1 MSTEQSPGRTK
12 LAIGSLALGVV
23 LFFAVNVFSNSTF
36 QGWRLD
42 LTEGRLF
49 TLSEGTLTVL
59 SDIEEPVTLRL
70 YYSKLLGESSPR
82 HATYFERVRELLERY
97 ADLSNDK
104 VQLELYNPEP
114 FSDAE
119 DKAVADGLKGIPL
132 NNSGEL
138 GYFGMAGTN
147 STDDQAVIPFFTT
160 EREAFLEYDMT
171 KVIHTL
177 ANPDR
182 KVVGLMTGLPVD
194 GGASR
199 PPFNQQPPWAIM
211 DQIKEFFVVETLPT
225 ALRQIPD
232 NIDILLLIHPKALDD
247 FTLYAIDQFVL
258 GGGRVLVFVDANAEV
273 DAPPDGRMVSLPVS
287 DFNKILKTWGLK
299 LADNKVAADLDAA
312 RRVNVR
318 TGGKLSVVDYVVWL
332 GLGKNNFEAKD
343 TVTGDISVINL
354 ATPGIL
360 EKTGDAKTE
369 IQPLITTGPRSMAIG
384 VEKVMRSPDV
394 VGLFRNFKAE
404 NKPLTLAARIK
415 GTVKTAFPDGPPK
428 DKDGKSVGVPAKH
441 LDQSAKPANLIV
453 VADVDM
459 LYDNFWVEIRNLLGQ
474 RLLVPNA
481 NNADFVVNSLDNLG
495 GSDALIGLRGR
506 QESSRPFQLVQ
517 NIRQGAERQFRTKE
531 QALQTKL
538 EDVRGKLNNLIQR
551 RGDKSEVVLN
561 AEDKA
566 AIAGFRREMGKVRRD
581 LRQVQ
586 LALKTDIDRLD
597 GFLKFVN
604 IALVP
609 LLLGA
614 LTLFVTLIG
623 KARRRAKAAQA
634 MALE

>member
-1 MSTEQSPGRTK
+1 MSRLQTADRTK
-12 LAIGSLALGVV
+12 LAFGGLALAVV
-23 LFFAVNVFSNSTF
+23 LFFAVNIFSNSAF

-49 TLSEGTLTVL
+49 TLSKGTLNVL

-70 YYSKLLGESSPR
+70 YYSKKLGESSPR
-82 HATYFERVRELLERY
+82 HATLFGRVRELLERY
-97 ADLSNDK
+97 VDLSKAK

-132 NNSGEL
+132 NNAGEL
-138 GYFGMAGTN
+138 GYFGLAGVN

-171 KVIHTL
+171 KVVHTL
-177 ANPDR
+177 ANPER
-182 KVVGLMTGLPVD
+182 KVVGVMSPLPVD
-194 GGASR
+194 GGVAM
-199 PPFNQQPPWAIM
+199 PPRTPAPPWAVM
-211 DQIKEFFVVETLPT
+211 DQIREFFDVQALPT
-225 ALRQIPD
+225 SLRQIPD
-232 NIDILLLIHPKALDD
+232 DIDILLLIHPKGFDD

-258 GGGRVLVFVDANAEV
+258 GGGRVLAFVDANAEV
-273 DAPPDGRMVSLPVS
+273 DVPPDGRMTSLPVS
-287 DFNKILKTWGLK
+287 DFNKILKTWGLQ
-299 LADNKVAADLDAA
+299 LVANKVAADLDSA

-318 TGGKLSVVDYVVWL
+318 VGGKLSVVDYVVWL
-332 GLGKNNFEAKD
+332 GLSKKNFDAKD
-343 TVTGDISVINL
+343 AVTGDISVINM
-354 ATPGIL
+354 ASAGIL

-369 IQPLITTGPRSMAIG
+369 IQPLITTGPRAMGIG
-384 VEKVMRSPDV
+384 AEKIMRSPDV
-394 VGLFRNFKAE
+394 VGLFRDFKSE

-415 GTVKTAFPDGPPK
+415 GTIKTAFPDGPPK
-428 DKDGKSVGVPAKH
+428 DKDGTSVGVPPKH
-441 LDQSAKPANLIV
+441 LGQSARPANLIV

-459 LYDNFWVEIRNLLGQ
+459 LYDRFWVETRNLLGQ

-506 QESSRPFQLVQ
+506 QESSRPFQLVLD
-517 NIRQGAERQFRTKE
+517 IRQGAERQFRTKE

-538 EDVRGKLNNLIQR
+538 EDVRAKLNNLIQR
-551 RGDKSEVVLN
+551 RGDKSDVVLTP
-561 AEDKA
+561 EDSA
-566 AIAGFRREMGKVRRD
+566 AIAGFRREMSKVRRD

-586 LALKTDIDRLD
+586 LELRKDLDRLD

-609 LLLGA
+609 LLLGFA
-614 LTLFVTLIG
+614 TVMATLIG
-623 KARRRAKAAQA
+623 RARRRAKTVPQ
-634 MALE
+634 E